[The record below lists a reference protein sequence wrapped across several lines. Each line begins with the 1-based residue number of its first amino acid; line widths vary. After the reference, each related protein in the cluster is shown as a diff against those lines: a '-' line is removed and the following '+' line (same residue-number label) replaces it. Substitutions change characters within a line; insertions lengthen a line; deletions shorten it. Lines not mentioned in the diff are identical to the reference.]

1 MFSGNPL
8 GILATQYKYNII
20 PRWVRSNELLLVSD
34 NISCLTMIHLYMQ
47 LCDVIS
53 QWTDAMLSCPTDTSN
68 ILTQPVFTYKKRL
81 FFKRKK
87 TKLTNKEVILLSHQV
102 NINYIAVCCWVKSDF
117 YFSKFQQDVIKNKFP
132 AERDTYIK
140 LTGLMAQVQSLY

>member
-1 MFSGNPL
+1 
-8 GILATQYKYNII
+8 
-20 PRWVRSNELLLVSD
+20 
-34 NISCLTMIHLYMQ
+34 
-47 LCDVIS
+47 
-53 QWTDAMLSCPTDTSN
+53 MLSCPTDTSDRPS
-68 ILTQPVFTYKKRL
+68 QPVFTYKKRL

-102 NINYIAVCCWVKSDF
+102 NNYITVASFWVTSDF

-140 LTGLMAQVQSLY
+140 LTGLMAQVQSLCGMYYLYIV